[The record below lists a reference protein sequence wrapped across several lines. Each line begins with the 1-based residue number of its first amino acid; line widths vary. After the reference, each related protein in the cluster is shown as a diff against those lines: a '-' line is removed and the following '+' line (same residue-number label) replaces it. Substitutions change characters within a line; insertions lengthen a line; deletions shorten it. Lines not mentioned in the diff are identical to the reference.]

1 LIFLRPLVHIPM
13 KLLTLLATLS
23 ILLTF
28 SCVSQQQYAELEQT
42 LDYYKGEALATDSIR
57 AANNQLQSE
66 NNQTQA
72 DYQSLTRDLERLTA
86 TNISLNRNYQDVV
99 SRYNNLV
106 GDNQKVL
113 ATTSYE
119 TQVLEQELSLRQE
132 ELDRKERSLTQMEVQ
147 LRNRNSELQQ
157 LEARGAYGNTPTGY
171 NTNAVDPRYQQLT
184 NEKATI
190 DQQRNVLINYLQ
202 RVLVGFP
209 EEEVAITTSNEGVV
223 LTLNQNL
230 LFPQGETGAVHWKGR
245 QALQQIA
252 VVLRDNPELPV
263 HITGHTNPSSNPDY
277 DWEMSMLRSLAV
289 AKDLATFGVD
299 AARMEPAGRGSNK
312 PLVPATN
319 ARAQIVNGRTVIE
332 IPVGYMRLVDGLGN

>member
-1 LIFLRPLVHIPM
+1 M

-23 ILLTF
+23 ILLAF

-57 AANNQLQSE
+57 AANIQLQSE
-66 NNQTQA
+66 NNQTQS
-72 DYQSLTRDLERLTA
+72 DYQSLTRELERLTA

-99 SRYNNLV
+99 ARYNNLV
-106 GDNQKVL
+106 GDNQEVL

-132 ELDRKERSLTQMEVQ
+132 ELDRKERSLTQMETQ
-147 LRNRNSELQQ
+147 LRDRDAELQRM
-157 LEARGAYGNTPTGY
+157 EARGAYGNTPTGY
-171 NTNAVDPRYQQLT
+171 GNTAGPDPRYQQLVSEKT
-184 NEKATI
+184 NL
-190 DQQRNVLINYLQ
+190 DNQRNVLLNYFQ

-209 EEEVAITTSNEGVV
+209 DEEVSLSTYQEGVV
-223 LTLNQNL
+223 LSLNQAL
-230 LFPQGETGAVHWKGR
+230 LFPQGGADAVHWKGR

-263 HITGHTNPSSNPDY
+263 NIIGHVNPGSNPDF
-277 DWEMSMLRSLAV
+277 DWQVSLMRSLAV

-299 AARMEPAGRGSNK
+299 ASRLRPAGSGSNQ
-312 PLVPATN
+312 PLVPPTN
-319 ARAQIVNGRTVIE
+319 ARAQMVNGRTEIE
-332 IPVGYMRLVDGLGN
+332 IPVGYVRLVESLGN

>member
-1 LIFLRPLVHIPM
+1 M
-13 KLLTLLATLS
+13 KLLTLFATLS
-23 ILLTF
+23 ILLAF

-57 AANNQLQSE
+57 AANQQLQGE

-99 SRYNNLV
+99 ARYNSLV

-119 TQVLEQELSLRQE
+119 TQVLEQELSLRQD
-132 ELDRKERSLTQMEVQ
+132 ELDRKERSLTQMESQ
-147 LRNRNSELQQ
+147 LRTRDAELQR

-171 NTNAVDPRYQQLT
+171 NTPDPRYQQLAS
-184 NEKATI
+184 EKANL
-190 DQQRNVLINYLQ
+190 DQQRDALVNYFQ

-209 EEEVAITTSNEGVV
+209 EDEVGIATNAEGVV
-223 LTLNQNL
+223 LTLNQAL
-230 LFPQGETGAVHWKGR
+230 LFPQGETNGVHWKGR

-252 VVLRDNPELPV
+252 VVLRDNPDLMIHV
-263 HITGHTNPSSNPDY
+263 VGHTNPSSNPDY
-277 DWEMSMLRSLAV
+277 DWEMSLLRSLAV
-289 AKDLATFGVD
+289 ARDLATFGVD
-299 AARMEPAGRGSNK
+299 AARVRPAGSGSNQ
-312 PLVPATN
+312 PIVPATN

-332 IPVGYMRLVDGLGN
+332 VPVGYLRVVEGLGN

>member
-1 LIFLRPLVHIPM
+1 M
-13 KLLTLLATLS
+13 KFLTLFATLS
-23 ILLTF
+23 ILLAC

-72 DYQSLTRDLERLTA
+72 DYQSLTRELERLTA

-119 TQVLEQELSLRQE
+119 TQVLEQELSLRQD
-132 ELDRKERSLTQMEVQ
+132 ELDRKERSLTQMESQ
-147 LRNRNSELQQ
+147 LRTRDVELQR

-171 NTNAVDPRYQQLT
+171 GNTNAPDPRYQQLSS
-184 NEKATI
+184 EKANL
-190 DQQRNVLINYLQ
+190 DQQRDALVNYFQ

-209 EEEVAITTSNEGVV
+209 ENEVGIAINAEGVV
-223 LTLNQNL
+223 LTLNQTL
-230 LFPQGETGAVHWKGR
+230 LFPQGEANGVHWKGR

-252 VVLRDNPELPV
+252 VVLRDNPELMV
-263 HITGHTNPSSNPDY
+263 HVVGHTNPSSNTDY

-289 AKDLATFGVD
+289 ARDLATFGVD
-299 AARMEPAGRGSNK
+299 AARLLPAGSGSNQ
-312 PLVPATN
+312 PIVPATN

-332 IPVGYMRLVDGLGN
+332 IPVGYLRVVESLGN